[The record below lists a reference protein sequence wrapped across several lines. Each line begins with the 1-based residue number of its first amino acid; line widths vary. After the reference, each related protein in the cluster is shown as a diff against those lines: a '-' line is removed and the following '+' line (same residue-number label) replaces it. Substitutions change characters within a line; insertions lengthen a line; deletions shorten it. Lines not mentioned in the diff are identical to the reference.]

1 MGAVLGLVRRVV
13 SVVRRLASV
22 VRTVLRFADSP
33 GPAAPVSDG
42 RVERR
47 TGLTSLAIGTGAAV
61 FGVLGWLVGSGSA
74 ASVDLAIS
82 TGVQSADS
90 SLLDLAMQA
99 VSSFGS
105 SSLGLFGL
113 ASAPL
118 VLWRLGHPL
127 AGRFVALSALG
138 AIGGATLLKQLWQR
152 QRPTDDLIQVIGGS
166 PEGHSFP
173 SGHTLLYV
181 SFFGF
186 LLYWTYTF
194 VPRGRVRTLLLW
206 TFAGLIGLIG
216 LARVYLGHHWASDV
230 LASYAL
236 GFAWLLILVQL
247 YTRARRS
254 RGQRH
259 LLRVSGS

>member
-1 MGAVLGLVRRVV
+1 VGAVLGLVRRVV
-13 SVVRRLASV
+13 SFARRLAPLLRSA
-22 VRTVLRFADSP
+22 LRFAGSP
-33 GPAAPVSDG
+33 GPPAPVPAA
-42 RVERR
+42 RAQWR
-47 TGLTSLAIGTGAAV
+47 TGLSSLAIGSGAAV
-61 FGVLGWLVGSGSA
+61 FGLLGWLVGSGSA

-90 SLLDLAMQA
+90 SVLDLAMQA

-105 SSLGLFGL
+105 SSLGLLGL
-113 ASAPL
+113 VGAPL
-118 VLWRLGHPL
+118 VLWRVGHPL
-127 AGRFVALSALG
+127 ASRFVALSALG

-152 QRPTDDLIQVIGGS
+152 QRPTHDLIQVVGGS

-194 VPRGRVRTLLLW
+194 VPPGRVRTLLLW